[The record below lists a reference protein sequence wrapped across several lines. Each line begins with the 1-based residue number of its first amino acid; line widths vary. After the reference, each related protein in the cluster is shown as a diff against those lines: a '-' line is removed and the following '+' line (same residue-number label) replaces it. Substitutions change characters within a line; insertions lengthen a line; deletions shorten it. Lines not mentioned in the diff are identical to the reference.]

1 MGPLTLGAWDPLGL
15 WRARRTLLR
24 VAPLEVFP
32 RVVAMPALARLGAR
46 PSLAPEEVQAARAG
60 QASLV
65 LGVRDWRPGDDVR
78 RVHWPATARRGFPVV
93 KEQEADLVPYFTLFL
108 DLDRAHRAGTGSK
121 STLEYVVRC
130 AASLLWSAAQAGHLV
145 QAIGEGARSLFVPP
159 GRGPLHAAHALAE
172 LIRCRQD
179 GALALDEVVDR
190 HRAALPTG
198 STAALLWGSLC
209 VPRERVETALA
220 AIRGRGALPLVVIVN
235 SDSFVQIERRALP
248 DHELLARRRQLS
260 ALCRAHGAALAVLS
274 AEDDL
279 VEALGRADLFEDA

>member
-1 MGPLTLGAWDPLGL
+1 
-15 WRARRTLLR
+15 
-24 VAPLEVFP
+24 
-32 RVVAMPALARLGAR
+32 
-46 PSLAPEEVQAARAG
+46 
-60 QASLV
+60 
-65 LGVRDWRPGDDVR
+65 VRDWRPGDDMR

-93 KEQEADLVPYFTLFL
+93 KEQEADLVPYFTLCL

-121 STLEYVVRC
+121 STLEYVVRS

-179 GALALDEVVDR
+179 GELALHEVVDR
-190 HRAALPTG
+190 HRAALPAG
-198 STAALLWGSLC
+198 STAALLWGSLA
-209 VPRERVETALA
+209 VPREHLESALE
-220 AIRGRGALPLVVIVN
+220 AIRGRGALPIVLVVN

-248 DHELLARRRQLS
+248 DHQVLARRRELL
-260 ALCRAHGAALAVLS
+260 ALCRAYGASCAVLS

-279 VEALGRADLFEDA
+279 AEALARADLFEDGP